1 MGNVGQFLNNF
12 PPFAYHAYFVCIV
25 DENGCHMFMM
35 DESYLKDVPPPPI
48 KKGALQTPINI
59 SVNILSI
66 LDIVE
71 VDGMIEIQLDLSL
84 TWFDERLTLSN
95 LKEMDDLNTL
105 TTGERDLLWIPEVE
119 FYNTVDKLSTLND
132 RKSFMKV
139 LRQAS
144 FTRTPMSD
152 LQNSY
157 LFNGKDNPLT
167 ISRVYSSKFLCD
179 FDMSVYPFDTQKC
192 SIIFVMKGNS
202 GEFAKLV
209 IDSLQYLGPI
219 DLAQYFVKEY
229 KMTENVIPVDI
240 HAIKLELH
248 FGRRLLST
256 FLTNYLPMVILC
268 IVSFSTNHFKAFFF
282 EAVVTVNLTSL
293 LVLTTLFISIS
304 ESLPKTNYIKM
315 MDMW

>member
-1 MGNVGQFLNNF
+1 MISSYSYILTF
-12 PPFAYHAYFVCIV
+12 FVS
-25 DENGCHMFMM
+25 DEIDCQMFMM

-48 KKGALQTPINI
+48 LEGALETPINI

-84 TWFDERLTLSN
+84 TWFDERLTMSN
-95 LKEMDDLNTL
+95 LKEMEDLNTL
-105 TTGERDLLWIPEVE
+105 TSMERNLLWIPEVE
-119 FYNTVDKLSTLND
+119 FYNTVNKLNTLND
-132 RKSFMKV
+132 GQSFMKV

-144 FTRTPMSD
+144 FSRTPMTD
-152 LQNSY
+152 VQNAY
-157 LFNGKDNPLT
+157 LFNGGENPLT

-179 FDMSVYPFDTQKC
+179 FDMCVYPFDTQKC

-209 IDSLQYLGPI
+209 IDSLAYLGPI

-229 KMTENVIPVDI
+229 KMIETVIPINI
-240 HAIKLELH
+240 HAIKLEIH

-256 FLTNYLPMVILC
+256 FLTNYLPMIILC